1 MPARPPPIAL
11 LPLLAAALAACAGP
25 EPAPD
30 FRVRGLGVVVATDA
44 PFAARPDLPARI
56 ESTVQASLD
65 YWGGSWDQLA
75 GATLTLSGAE
85 AVPCGGGPALG
96 CWDGDLRVTTRDPGA
111 GTVSCV
117 EATVLVH
124 EVAHAAI
131 GDADHADPRW
141 MRMEELSALLSGR
154 VGYAAEGE
162 VPCQVAASVWRH
174 PLNAR

>member
-1 MPARPPPIAL
+1 MASRSLPSAL
-11 LPLLAAALAACAGP
+11 LVLLAAALPACARQ
-25 EPAPD
+25 EAAPD
-30 FRVRGLGVVVATDA
+30 FQVRGLGVVVATDA

-56 ESTVQASLD
+56 ESTVQATLD
-65 YWGGSWDQLA
+65 YWGGRWEQLA

-85 AVPCGGGPALG
+85 AVPCGGGQALG

-124 EVAHAAI
+124 EVAHAVI
-131 GDADHADPRW
+131 GDAEHADPRW
-141 MRMEELSALLSGR
+141 MRMEELSASLSGR